1 MESIAS
7 LRLNQAPVFLSAF
20 MAAVSMFYYPDID
33 PNNRPIIV
41 PTSQL
46 RTEYDFII
54 VGGGSAGK
62 NQPFSK

>member
-7 LRLNQAPVFLSAF
+7 LRVNQAPVFLSAF
-20 MAAVSMFYYPDID
+20 MAAVSMFYYPNID

-41 PTSQL
+41 PNNQL

-54 VGGGSAGK
+54 VGGGTAGK
-62 NQPFSK
+62 NQTFFK